1 MTYSQQE
8 DEVDF
13 QREVKTRTTK
23 DDVEENCRGGIT
35 GNAPLLGP
43 GYRQI
48 KLEMSYAPVGAKRIN
63 VSVLLGS
70 TFLFQHQINSF
81 TFNHAAI
88 NVFLHTILPL

>member
-23 DDVEENCRGGIT
+23 DDIEENCRRGIT

-43 GYRQI
+43 GCRQI
-48 KLEMSYAPVGAKRIN
+48 KLEIS
-63 VSVLLGS
+63 
-70 TFLFQHQINSF
+70 
-81 TFNHAAI
+81 
-88 NVFLHTILPL
+88 